1 MVHLA
6 VFAPSADLV
15 SELLATRS
23 KRELQSVIFDF
34 VNDAKVAA
42 LAGELVA
49 TDPHKQW
56 KFEGGFHNTGA
67 AFCGAASRSAQR
79 ADGRSSSL
87 THLRVEVQKQDR
99 DSFATL
105 LAATPALHRFDV
117 RLQEVTRAEWIGWI
131 VAQRSLIA

>member
-23 KRELQSVIFDF
+23 KRELQSVRFSLVI
-34 VNDAKVAA
+34 DAKVAA

-56 KFEGGFHNTGA
+56 KFEGGFDDDTGA
-67 AFCGAASRSAQR
+67 AFCGAASRSAQT

-87 THLRVEVQKQDR
+87 THLRVEVEEQDR
-99 DSFATL
+99 ASFAAL

-117 RLQEVTRAEWIGWI
+117 RLQVT
-131 VAQRSLIA
+131 

>member
-6 VFAPSADLV
+6 VRAPSADLV

-23 KRELQSVIFDF
+23 KRELQSVRFHF

-56 KFEGGFHNTGA
+56 QFEGAFVDHTGG
-67 AFCGAASRSAQR
+67 AFCGAVSRSVQT
-79 ADGRSSSL
+79 ADGRTSSL
-87 THLRVEVQKQDR
+87 THLIVEVEKKDQA
-99 DSFATL
+99 SFAAL
-105 LAATPALHRFDV
+105 LAAAPALHRFDV
-117 RLQEVTRAEWIGWI
+117 RLSEVT
-131 VAQRSLIA
+131 